1 MNGILIIDKP
11 KGITSRDVVN
21 KVIKKVVAVVLSCI
35 ILINMVACGSSMGN
49 ENTSTS
55 FERNIQ
61 AENLVSDVEKQHIDG
76 KVPDE
81 KFINSQLD
89 FYVDIFKNS
98 VKVVRIHFKLS
109 RNVGY
114 CKLLSEIIFNINH
127 NPVDLIGI

>member
-1 MNGILIIDKP
+1 MI
-11 KGITSRDVVN
+11 VN

-109 RNVGY
+109 RNVGN